1 MPKVDDDT
9 LRQRYEKAKT
19 DWEERQKANRAR
31 QRREKAQADARR
43 RTLIGE
49 MVLDHVQT
57 NPHEHDRLMTRLDSY
72 LKDPKDRAL
81 FDLPT
86 RTDAPAAAA
95 PTGPSSAADPSYP

>member
-1 MPKVDDDT
+1 MPKVDDET
-9 LRQRYEKAKT
+9 LKKRYEQAKEAW
-19 DWEERQKANRAR
+19 DERQKENRAR
-31 QRREKAQADARR
+31 KRREKAQADARR

-57 NPHEHDRLMTRLDSY
+57 NPHEHDRLMTRLNVY

-86 RTDAPAAAA
+86 RTEAPAAAA
-95 PTGPSSAADPSYP
+95 PTDPASAAEPSRP